1 LQFCVGNH
9 EVTQGTLKQKVKET
23 HPAEIKKFGF
33 FFLGRYL
40 HVADDNLVFVI
51 FVYFYFF

>member
-1 LQFCVGNH
+1 M
-9 EVTQGTLKQKVKET
+9 TQGTLKQKVKET